1 MFVSYIL
8 TFLMCIIAYT
18 WYHARKAL
26 SYWSDRNVPVMQPKF
41 PLGNLGEVGKKHFGS
56 VIGETY
62 LKLKGKGPFA
72 GFYMLLS
79 PVVVPLDLDFI
90 KDILIKDFQYFAD
103 RKIFYNEKDDPLS
116 AHLFAIRGEKWRSL
130 RQQLTPTFTSGKM
143 KMMFPLVIG
152 QAKNLQ
158 KYIDKHITESPT
170 EFKNA
175 CIRFTA
181 DVIGISAFGLE
192 CRALSDED
200 SEILKVGK
208 QFFSFNTALK
218 QIKFFF
224 SMVCED
230 WARQL
235 GLRFNNPEMEEFFMR
250 VIKETVKQREAGIID
265 RNDFMK
271 HLLEIKNFPKDDD
284 VLNNLTFNELAAQ
297 AFVFFFAGFETSSTT
312 MEFTLCNFA
321 LYPVYQKRARQ
332 EVRDVMKKYNGEL
345 TYEAVQDLT
354 YLRQC
359 IDETLRIYSP
369 CILLF
374 RQCVEDYKVPNTD
387 LIIEKGTQVLVPIV
401 GIQMDPDIYP
411 NPHVFD
417 PDRFTSENINNRHP
431 MSYFPFGDGPR
442 NCIGKRFALIQVTV
456 GLAYILNHFKFTM
469 NSKTKLPLEIDPTD
483 IPIHVKGGAWFNVE
497 KVE

>member
-1 MFVSYIL
+1 MIFYTIFALVFGVIVYI
-8 TFLMCIIAYT
+8 
-18 WYHARKAL
+18 WYNARKAL
-26 SYWSDRNVPVMQPKF
+26 SYWSDRNVPVLKPKF
-41 PLGNLGEVGKKHFGS
+41 PLGNLGEVGKKHIGDVFGDA
-56 VIGETY
+56 Y
-62 LKLKGKGPFA
+62 LKLKGKEPFA
-72 GFYMLLS
+72 GFYMLMS

-116 AHLFAIRGEKWRSL
+116 AHLFAIRGEKWRRF

-158 KYIDKHITESPT
+158 KYIDKHINESYM
-170 EFKNA
+170 ELKNV

-192 CRALSDED
+192 CRALLDED

-208 QFFSFNTALK
+208 HFFSFNTFVK
-218 QIKFFF
+218 QVKFFF

-230 WARQL
+230 WARKL
-235 GLRFNNPEMEEFFMR
+235 GLRFNHPEMEEFFMR
-250 VIKETVKQREAGIID
+250 VIKETVRQREAGIID

-271 HLLEIKNFPKDDD
+271 HLMEIKNSSKEDG
-284 VLNNLTFNELAAQ
+284 VLSNLTFNELAAQ
-297 AFVFFFAGFETSSTT
+297 AFIIFFAGFETSSTT
-312 MEFTLCNFA
+312 MEWTLCHFA
-321 LYPVYQKRARQ
+321 LYPEIQERARQ

-345 TYEAVQDLT
+345 TYEAVQEFT

-359 IDETLRIYSP
+359 IDETLRIYP
-369 CILLF
+369 PGVLLF
-374 RQCVEDYKVPNTD
+374 RLSVENYRVPNTD
-387 LIIEKGTQVLVPIV
+387 LIIEKGTQVLIPVM
-401 GIQMDPDIYP
+401 GIHMNPDIYP

-417 PDRFTSENINNRHP
+417 PDRFTSDNSNNRHP
-431 MSYFPFGDGPR
+431 MAYLPFGDGPR

-456 GLAYILNHFKFTM
+456 GLAYILNYFKFTM

-483 IPIHVKGGAWFNVE
+483 IPLHVKGGAWFNVE
-497 KVE
+497 KLE

>member
-1 MFVSYIL
+1 MASFYIL
-8 TFLMCIIAYT
+8 TFLLCIIVYV
-18 WYHARKAL
+18 WYYVRKAL
-26 SYWSDRNVPVMQPKF
+26 SYWSDRNIPVLKAKF
-41 PLGNLGEVGKKHFGS
+41 PLGSLGEVGKKHFGN

-62 LKLKGKGPFA
+62 LKLKGKGLLA

-116 AHLFAIRGEKWRSL
+116 AHLVAIRGEKWRRF

-158 KYIDKHITESPT
+158 KFIERHISESAM
-170 EFKNA
+170 EFKNV

-192 CRALSDED
+192 CRALLDED
-200 SEILKVGK
+200 SEILKIGK
-208 QFFSFNTALK
+208 HFFSFNTFMK
-218 QIKFFF
+218 QVKFFF
-224 SMVCED
+224 TIVCED
-230 WARQL
+230 WARKL
-235 GLRFNNPEMEEFFMR
+235 GLRFNHPELEEFFMR

-271 HLLEIKNFPKDDD
+271 HLLEIKNSPKEDG
-284 VLNNLTFNELAAQ
+284 VLSNLTFNELAAQ
-297 AFVFFFAGFETSSTT
+297 AFIIFFAGFETSSTT
-312 MEFTLCNFA
+312 MEFTLSNLA
-321 LYPVYQKRARQ
+321 LHPEIQERARQ

-345 TYEAVQDLT
+345 TYEAVQELI

-359 IDETLRIYSP
+359 IDETLRIFCP
-369 CILLF
+369 AVALF
-374 RQCVEDYKVPNTD
+374 RQCVENYKVPNTD
-387 LIIEKGTQVLVPIV
+387 LIIEKGTQVLVPV
-401 GIQMDPDIYP
+401 MGILMDPDIYP

-417 PDRFTSENINNRHP
+417 PDRFTSENINSRHP
-431 MSYFPFGDGPR
+431 MAYLPFGDGPR

-483 IPIHVKGGAWFNVE
+483 IPIRVKGGAWFNVVKLE
-497 KVE
+497 